1 MTMTRREQLQQRSGR
16 MPKTRALTVTGPAGA
31 ILPAGD
37 ALSSGNPSP
46 TANAG
51 SWDFRTSIQ
60 VLGADPQIDAGSFA
74 STLARTM
81 TEVAG
86 NGMSVSSASIVK
98 GAQQPQSITGTV
110 AHALRT
116 ATHTTNDPPS
126 WWITINGRLD
136 TTGGWRLADLN
147 RAIAR
152 AFMQVTRFDGFID
165 PRYSDRV
172 PTDGG
177 PLLNAL
183 SAANACTGGRDYTKV
198 FSAACTRYQG
208 AATVGP
214 NTLPALIDQGTAQ
227 TSMQGSTQRPPTS
240 STAPN
245 PASTCAIRSQA
256 QFWLRPSATFAR
268 TGPTYPAGT
277 AVQITGPR
285 ISTQGSLGL
294 YPVRVNSGGVTRDG
308 YAAFNASEMA
318 SCSLYAGGGTSSP
331 QNGVVTQRPAT
342 VTTRPAT
349 TTAVTRPTVPS
360 YTTALLGNSASSSWT
375 SSPYL
380 WGGIALVGVVALGVI
395 LWARSKKKNKAGA
408 QTPAH
413 PAHRSARA
421 PAYSIRRSR

>member
-37 ALSSGNPSP
+37 ALSSGNPSQ

-81 TEVAG
+81 NEVAGG
-86 NGMSVSSASIVK
+86 NGMSVTAASIVK
-98 GAQQPQSITGTV
+98 GAQQPQSITSTV

-116 ATHTTNDPPS
+116 ATGSTNDPPS

-152 AFMQVTRFDGFID
+152 AFMQVTRFGGFVD

-208 AATVGP
+208 AATLGP
-214 NTLPALIDQGTAQ
+214 NVIPPPIDQGSAQ
-227 TSMQGSTQRPPTS
+227 TSMPGSTSRPPTS

-245 PASTCAIRSQA
+245 PAATCAIRSQS
-256 QFWLRPSATFAR
+256 QFWLRPSATFAH
-268 TGPTYPAGT
+268 TGPNFPAGT

-285 ISTQGSLGL
+285 ISTRGSLGL

-331 QNGVVTQRPAT
+331 QNGVVTQRPAPVT
-342 VTTRPAT
+342 TTRPAT
-349 TTAVTRPTVPS
+349 TTTVARPSAPS
-360 YTTALLGNSASSSWT
+360 YTSALLGNSASSSWT

-380 WGGIALVGVVALGVI
+380 WGGIALVGVAALAVI
-395 LWARSKKKNKAGA
+395 LWSRSKMKRSASTQA
-408 QTPAH
+408 AH
-413 PAHRSARA
+413 QHRSTRA
-421 PAYSIRRSR
+421 PAYIARRSR